1 MGDFVDE
8 YLKDGINVPVTA
20 AAERVLAGLP
30 AFPEA
35 VDKFLNEAQ
44 SLINQA
50 ESDEAN
56 ATGKLESLQALRV
69 FCTGKGV
76 QMEFND
82 KKQWNS
88 INFGVHQAL
97 IKEYKIT
104 DPSSLKVALAKKS
117 EFVKMLTASLEE
129 IKSAEVDCKGL
140 KDCLKKDPSIPEP
153 GTEILAKL
161 NTLQH
166 QGQALRHQ
174 GAEAAA
180 ELSDNVA
187 KKQANLSAQKGEA
200 EQKANARITEAKAAL
215 QNARDEYMHQTGEN
229 FKKAEAAMMANNQ
242 EAVDKTKENFQ
253 GAADATKRNAKLTE
267 EETKQNAK
275 RALAKAKA
283 ICTDAEAK
291 ANDIK
296 DKAIESLKH
305 AETLLIGS
313 VTKEAEKM
321 REKVEGNVV
330 KTQLAIKDA
339 RNRVTNQVND
349 AAEIGRRAAAEV
361 QAITQKVKE
370 FFSEGE
376 AIKDIQ
382 HVVFEWLGL
391 SPAGLIIA
399 LLGALIF
406 LGGCCAFVFI
416 GAAAFLGESTGTVI
430 QSALI
435 AAFGIVSAVV
445 DKSKQEEK
453 SDKAEDGC
461 TNLVKDLIEQQAKAI
476 IGKLTAAMDD
486 QLSGMYAIMA
496 DAEACAEDSVNLVH
510 DLKNEAITHANDL
523 KDAGQAM
530 VQDTVA
536 FGVQWQKD
544 AIDVSMGSKDQA
556 EGAVQAVVDT
566 ATEGVERA
574 KDIGEE
580 AVEEQKR
587 IGQEAVE
594 EQERIGQKTFEDQKQ
609 IGEEYVD
616 NQGDT
621 IQEAVGNQVDITLN
635 SANNL
640 KETGQDL
647 GNGVLQDVKD
657 TGGAMAETVQEG
669 GTDAAKTVEKFSVS
683 AAGTGTG
690 TGMVVIDMVE
700 NGSQSSIGRGAGTG
714 NKAPKTRKEKEEK
727 KKANEAN
734 GSGRSKFAIYS
745 SNLARNN
752 PEKFGNIRQ
761 QVAMTSHQTV
771 IKETV
776 QVFSDPMLKK
786 GDPRIDE
793 IKTVAY
799 GMDSQIR
806 ELRNLISDHDMTS
819 EFYKGNLM
827 FRMDRLEAMCSA
839 PRQQPRDWRSS
850 PSVVVPSLVELSD
863 GAPPEG
869 GIPSAAPVPSSAE
882 QHGVSGLQL

>member
-1 MGDFVDE
+1 MGCWHELHAYYDHGMEFHFFRKVMRNIMQVLMAINCWLTIWYVIVTGLWMILGCIVNPDVMSPYGMATGAFSGVAISAYATFQQKKDEITKIIMDFVDE

-88 INFGVHQAL
+88 INFGVHKAL
-97 IKEYKIT
+97 IDEYKIT
-104 DPSSLKVALAKKS
+104 DPNSLKVALAKKS

-129 IKSAEVDCKGL
+129 IKSAEVDCQGL

-161 NTLQH
+161 NALQH

-180 ELSDNVA
+180 ELSDNVS
-187 KKQANLSAQKGEA
+187 KKQANLSAQIGEA
-200 EQKANARITEAKAAL
+200 GDKADARIAEAKAAL
-215 QNARDEYMHQTGEN
+215 ENARDEYMHQTGEN

-242 EAVDKTKENFQ
+242 EAVDATKENFQ
-253 GAADATKRNAKLTE
+253 GAADATKRNSKLTV

-283 ICTDAEAK
+283 IFTDAEDK
-291 ANDIK
+291 ANEIK
-296 DKAIESLKH
+296 NKAIKSLEH
-305 AETLLIGS
+305 AENLLIGS
-313 VTKEAEKM
+313 VTQEAENM
-321 REKVEGNVV
+321 RKEVEANVL
-330 KTQLAIKDA
+330 KTQSAIKDA

-476 IGKLTAAMDD
+476 IGKLTSAMDD

-496 DAEACAEDSVNLVH
+496 DAEACAEDSVKLVH
-510 DLKNEAITHANDL
+510 DLKCEAITHAKDL
-523 KDAGQAM
+523 KSAGQKM

-544 AIDVSMGSKDQA
+544 AIDVSMGFKAQA
-556 EGAVQAVVDT
+556 EGAVQTAVDT
-566 ATEGVERA
+566 AREGAEKA
-574 KDIGEE
+574 KE
-580 AVEEQKR
+580 
-587 IGQEAVE
+587 
-594 EQERIGQKTFEDQKQ
+594 
-609 IGEEYVD
+609 
-616 NQGDT
+616 
-621 IQEAVGNQVDITLN
+621 
-635 SANNL
+635 
-640 KETGQDL
+640 
-647 GNGVLQDVKD
+647 
-657 TGGAMAETVQEG
+657 
-669 GTDAAKTVEKFSVS
+669 
-683 AAGTGTG
+683 
-690 TGMVVIDMVE
+690 
-700 NGSQSSIGRGAGTG
+700 IGR
-714 NKAPKTRKEKEEK
+714 K
-727 KKANEAN
+727 
-734 GSGRSKFAIYS
+734 
-745 SNLARNN
+745 L
-752 PEKFGNIRQ
+752 
-761 QVAMTSHQTV
+761 
-771 IKETV
+771 
-776 QVFSDPMLKK
+776 LK
-786 GDPRIDE
+786 
-793 IKTVAY
+793 
-799 GMDSQIR
+799 
-806 ELRNLISDHDMTS
+806 N
-819 EFYKGNLM
+819 
-827 FRMDRLEAMCSA
+827 
-839 PRQQPRDWRSS
+839 
-850 PSVVVPSLVELSD
+850 
-863 GAPPEG
+863 
-869 GIPSAAPVPSSAE
+869 
-882 QHGVSGLQL
+882 